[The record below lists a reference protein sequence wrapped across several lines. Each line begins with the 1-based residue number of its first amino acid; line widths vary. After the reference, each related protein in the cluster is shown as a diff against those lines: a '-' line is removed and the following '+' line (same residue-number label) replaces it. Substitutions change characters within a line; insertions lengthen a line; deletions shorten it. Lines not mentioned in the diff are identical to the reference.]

1 MKIEHWIIITGPTIV
16 LFAVLMAM
24 APDEYWDIES
34 SMGITNQAAMIDDA
48 PDALAGSQTD
58 APVAPEHGGILDNV
72 PVMNS
77 TQSPAKSGAS
87 MFKVAVKRTVKAQPG
102 IMNFEQAPRVRFS
115 GVVQQ
120 VSEFQK
126 RDGQIHV
133 LIHDASGKEKE
144 ISIAPSWFLKY
155 IRCEIGHDTQ
165 VKGVGFSF
173 DKTRPDPMIYARKIR
188 VNGKVCRLRNDEGF
202 ALWSNRLR

>member
-16 LFAVLMAM
+16 LLAALMAM
-24 APDEYWDIES
+24 APDEYWDIEG
-34 SMGITNQAAMIDDA
+34 SMGTSSQAAMMDGA
-48 PDALAGSQTD
+48 PDTPTGDRTD
-58 APVAPEHGGILDNV
+58 APAAPEQGGILDNILF
-72 PVMNS
+72 MNS

-87 MFKVAVKRTVKAQPG
+87 MFKVAAKRTVKAQPG
-102 IMNFEQAPRVRFS
+102 VMNFEQAPRVKFS

-133 LIHDASGKEKE
+133 WIHDANGREKE

-155 IRCEIGHDTQ
+155 IGCEIRHDTQ
-165 VKGVGFSF
+165 VSGVGFSF
-173 DKTRPDPMIYARKIR
+173 DNTRPDPMIYARKIR
-188 VNGKVCRLRNDEGF
+188 VNGKACRLRNDEGF